1 MTSLIPNHITKCIAF
16 LALTIAIEDCFGQ
29 TGEKDKQVLFSYTF
43 NVVPAKDAIAEN
55 APVTVSGKV
64 ISKADGF
71 GLPGAR
77 IHIKGKTHPGTQ
89 TDIEGNFTLNT
100 QRCDELEIS
109 FIGYSTQTMTV
120 ENDEH
125 LIISMEE
132 SPEELVVIYPGYIQK
147 KICPGTLI
155 KVKKRTFLGRL
166 FHKKG
171 DIFRHK

>member
-1 MTSLIPNHITKCIAF
+1 MALAIA
-16 LALTIAIEDCFGQ
+16 TQDCFGQ

-55 APVTVSGKV
+55 APITVSGKV

-71 GLPGAR
+71 GLPSAR
-77 IHIKGKTHPGTQ
+77 IYIKGKTYSGTQ

-109 FIGYSTQTMTV
+109 FIGFNTQTITV
-120 ENDEH
+120 ENDER
-125 LIISMEE
+125 LTISIEE

-147 KICPGTLI
+147 NICPGTPI